1 MDQTLLVGIDVGST
15 TVKIALVDP
24 ENPEKPIYHRYI
36 RHNANQAETVY
47 SILKEAHSHYPE
59 ARFRVSICGS
69 GGIEIARVL
78 GTFYI
83 QEVVANSIIIKRRHP
98 DVRTAIELGGQ
109 DAKLIFFAKEEATG
123 QTIVS
128 DMRMNGSCAGGT
140 GAFIDQMAELLK
152 VTPEEFGNYAIN
164 GKRTFDIS
172 GRCGVFAKTDIQ
184 PLLNQ
189 GVSKEDIS
197 LSVFH
202 AIAKQ
207 TIGGLAQG
215 MEIKGPVIF
224 EGGPLTF
231 NSKLVDVFIERLSLA
246 PEHIVVPDHPEVL
259 VAFGAALSTLEMF
272 GDRDNSYI
280 KSNLESL
287 KNPIRAIEPG
297 KNNSVQSYFSS
308 KEEFAFFKEK
318 YSLPI
323 FRSYAD
329 ELKDSESQE
338 LEIYIGI
345 DAGSTTSKFV
355 FLDKHGALIDKYY
368 RNNDG
373 EPLDVVRRGLLEIK
387 KKYEL
392 LGVSL
397 KVLGA
402 GSTGYG
408 EMLFAN
414 AFDVDY
420 HTVET
425 VAHTKAAVKICPDV
439 SFILDIGGQDMK
451 AIFVHNGIPTNFL
464 LNEACSAGCGSF
476 LENYSKSLNI
486 PVTEIAELAFGA
498 KEPSKLGSRCTV
510 FMNSSIITEQKNGKS
525 VADIMGGLCRSV
537 VENALTKVLRISNLA
552 ILGDNIVVQ
561 GGTFKNDAVLRAFQ
575 QKTEKEII
583 RPDHPGEMGAI
594 GVALLTKEKVEEEQS
609 NNESFAS
616 KFISWDDL
624 ENFRYEK
631 LPATICKFCSNSCN
645 RSVIKFSNNAHH
657 VTGNRCEKGEIIDDP
672 KSPEVKEKIKAIA
685 QRMRSIPDI
694 VSYREKLLFSDF
706 EYVQIDSEKNQTIG
720 IPRVLEFY
728 NSMPFWKTFF
738 RSLGYNVY
746 ISTSSSYKL
755 FESGLGSVSSDTIC
769 LPAKVVHGHILDL
782 IANKVDRIFN
792 PLVLKVLKT
801 NKSSE
806 NSWMCPVI
814 QGYSEIVRIND
825 EPERKHGITYDNP
838 PFQFESLKSRNNQ
851 IAKYAKERLG
861 IKEKIAMKA
870 IENADRAT
878 QMFQNELENKSQEVI
893 DSLTGENDF
902 AVIFVGRPY
911 HDDHFINHDLS
922 SHFTRLGIPVLE
934 VNALPGIDKIELK
947 GVRVDTNNEFHTRV
961 FSAALTALK
970 NPKLELVQIV
980 SFGCGH
986 DAIISDELERMLKE
1000 YGNKMPL
1007 ILKLDEGENRGP
1019 IGIRVKSF
1027 IETIQN
1033 KRKRNFANV
1042 Q

>member
-1 MDQTLLVGIDVGST
+1 MDNTLLVGIDVGST
-15 TVKIALVDP
+15 TVKIAIIEPNSTDKV
-24 ENPEKPIYHRYI
+24 IYHRYI
-36 RHNANQAETVY
+36 RHNASQVETVY
-47 SILKEAHSHYPE
+47 DILNSAHDHYPNHN
-59 ARFRVSICGS
+59 FRIAICGS
-69 GGIEIARVL
+69 GGIEIARTL
-78 GTFYI
+78 GVFFV
-83 QEVVANSIIIKRRHP
+83 QEVVANSIVIKRKYP
-98 DVRTAIELGGQ
+98 DVKTAIELGGQ
-109 DAKLIFFAKEEATG
+109 DAKLIFFTKEESTG

-140 GAFIDQMAELLK
+140 GAFIDQIADLLK
-152 VTPEEFGNYAIN
+152 VQPEEFGQYALN
-164 GKRTFDIS
+164 GKRTYDIS

-189 GVSKEDIS
+189 GVSKDDIA

-231 NSKLVDVFIERLSLA
+231 NKALIEVFIERLSLT
-246 PEHIVVPDHPEVL
+246 PEMVIVPDHPEVL
-259 VAFGAALSTLEMF
+259 VAYGAALATIDMF
-272 GDRDNSYI
+272 SDRESLY
-280 KSNLESL
+280 KKGNLEAL
-287 KNPIRAIEPG
+287 KNPIRAITPKDG
-297 KNNSVQSYFSS
+297 QLNNSFFKSE
-308 KEEFAFFKEK
+308 EEFNEFKTQ
-318 YSLPI
+318 YALPT

-329 ELKDSESQE
+329 NLFDSPPHELG
-338 LEIYIGI
+338 IYIGI

-355 FLDKHGALIDKYY
+355 FLDEGGNLVDKYY

-373 EPLDVVRRGLLEIK
+373 EPIDVVKRGLLDLR
-387 KKYEL
+387 KKYESR
-392 LGVSL
+392 GVAL

-414 AFDVDY
+414 AFNVDY

-439 SFILDIGGQDMK
+439 SFILDVGGQDMK

-476 LENYSKSLNI
+476 LENYSKSLKI
-486 PVTEIAELAFGA
+486 PIAEMADLAFSS

-525 VADIMGGLCRSV
+525 INDIMGGLCRSV

-575 QKTEKEII
+575 QKTGKVIV

-594 GVALLTKEKVEEEQS
+594 GVALLTKEKVEEEKEKDISYQ
-609 NNESFAS
+609 S
-616 KFISWDDL
+616 KFITWEEL
-624 ENFRYEK
+624 ENFQYEK
-631 LPATICKFCSNSCN
+631 MPASICTFCSNNCN
-645 RSVIKFSNNAHH
+645 RSIVKFSNNAHH
-657 VTGNRCEKGEIIDDP
+657 VTGNRCEKGEIIEDP
-672 KSPEVKEKIKAIA
+672 KSPEVKAKVRAIA
-685 QRMRSIPDI
+685 QKIKSIPDM
-694 VSYREKLLFSDF
+694 VVYREKLLFSDF
-706 EYVQIDSEKNQTIG
+706 EYVQVDTDKNQTIG

-746 ISTSSSYKL
+746 ISTSTSYKL
-755 FESGLGSVSSDTIC
+755 FESGLGSVSSDTVC
-769 LPAKVVHGHILDL
+769 LPAKVVHGHVLDL

-792 PLVLKVLKT
+792 PMILKVLKT

-814 QGYSEIVRIND
+814 QGYSEIVRKND
-825 EPERKHGITYDNP
+825 EPETKHGIPYDNP
-838 PFQFESLKSRNNQ
+838 PFQWESVKSRDNQ
-851 IAKYAKERLG
+851 IVKYGIEKLG
-861 IKEKIAMKA
+861 LKEKIIRKA
-870 IENADRAT
+870 ISNADRAT
-878 QMFQNELENKSQEVI
+878 QMFQNELENKSQDVL
-893 DSLTGENDF
+893 DSLDDSTDF
-902 AVIFVGRPY
+902 AVILVGRPY

-922 SHFTRLGIPVLE
+922 THFTRLGIPVLE
-934 VNALPGIDKIELK
+934 VNALPGIDKVELK

-961 FSAALTALK
+961 FSAALMALK
-970 NPKLELVQIV
+970 NPKLEIVQVV

-986 DAIISDELERMLKE
+986 DAIISDELERLLKE
-1000 YGNKMPL
+1000 NGNKMPL
-1007 ILKLDEGENRGP
+1007 VLKLDEGDNRGP

-1033 KRKRNFANV
+1033 KRKRKEVNAK
-1042 Q
+1042 

>member
-1 MDQTLLVGIDVGST
+1 MDKTLLVGIDVGST
-15 TVKIALVDP
+15 TVKIAIVEPKDTD
-24 ENPEKPIYHRYI
+24 KVIYHRYV
-36 RHNANQAETVY
+36 RHNASQAETVFD
-47 SILKEAHSHYPE
+47 ILSAAHDHYPDRE
-59 ARFRVSICGS
+59 FRIAICGS
-69 GGIEIARVL
+69 GGIEIARTL
-78 GTFYI
+78 GVFFI
-83 QEVVANSIIIKRRHP
+83 QEVVANSIIIKRKHP
-98 DVRTAIELGGQ
+98 GVRTAIELGGQ
-109 DAKLIFFAKEEATG
+109 DAKLIFFTKEEATG

-140 GAFIDQMAELLK
+140 GAFIDQMADLLK
-152 VTPEEFGNYAIN
+152 VSPEDFGKFALN
-164 GKRTFDIS
+164 GTRTYDIS

-184 PLLNQ
+184 PLMNQ
-189 GVSKEDIS
+189 GVSRDDIA

-231 NSKLVDVFIERLSLA
+231 NPALVNVFIERLALS
-246 PEHIVVPDHPEVL
+246 PEMVVIPDHPEVL
-259 VAFGAALSTLEMF
+259 VAYGAALSTTEMF
-272 GDRDNSYI
+272 GERESSY
-280 KSNLESL
+280 KKGNLESL
-287 KNPIRAIEPG
+287 KNPIRAVQPKHG
-297 KNNSVQSYFSS
+297 QLNNLYFDSSDDFDLFKKN
-308 KEEFAFFKEK
+308 
-318 YSLPI
+318 YSIPV

-329 ELKDSESQE
+329 DLNGTTPHT
-338 LEIYIGI
+338 LEIYVGI

-355 FLDKHGALIDKYY
+355 FLDKEGNLIDKYY

-373 EPLDVVRRGLLEIK
+373 EPLDVVRRGLLDLK
-387 KKYEL
+387 KKYEAR
-392 LGVSL
+392 GVAL

-414 AFDVDY
+414 AFSVDY

-425 VAHTKAAVKICPDV
+425 VAHTKAAVKVCPDV

-486 PVTEIAELAFGA
+486 PVADIAELAFGS

-510 FMNSSIITEQKNGKS
+510 FMNSSIITEQKNGKTVS
-525 VADIMGGLCRSV
+525 DIMGGLCRSV

-552 ILGDNIVVQ
+552 ILGENIVVQ

-575 QKTEKEII
+575 QKTGKVVI
-583 RPDHPGEMGAI
+583 RPDHPGEMGAL
-594 GVALLTKEKVEEEQS
+594 GVALLTKEKVEEEIARDS
-609 NNESFAS
+609 AFES
-616 KFISWDDL
+616 KFISWEEL
-624 ENFRYEK
+624 EGFEYEK
-631 LPATICKFCSNSCN
+631 LPASICKFCSNNCN
-645 RSVIKFSNNAHH
+645 RSVVKFSNNAHH

-672 KSPEVKEKIKAIA
+672 KSPEVKEKIKAIV
-685 QRMRSIPDI
+685 QKMKSIPDM
-694 VSYREKLLFSDF
+694 VAYREKLLFSDF
-706 EYVQIDSEKNQTIG
+706 EYVQVDSDKNQTVG

-746 ISTSSSYKL
+746 ISTSTSYKL

-825 EPERKHGITYDNP
+825 EPETKHGIKYDNP
-838 PFQFESLKSRNNQ
+838 PFQWESVKSRDNQ
-851 IAKYAKERLG
+851 IVKYATERLG
-861 IKEKIAMKA
+861 IQEKIVRRA
-870 IENADRAT
+870 IVNADRAT
-878 QMFQNELENKSQEVI
+878 MMFQNELENKSRDVI
-893 DSLTGENDF
+893 DSLTDPNDF
-902 AVIFVGRPY
+902 AVILVGRPY

-922 SHFTRLGIPVLE
+922 GHFTRLGIPVLE
-934 VNALPGIDKIELK
+934 VNALPGIDKVELK

-961 FSAALTALK
+961 FSAALMALK

-1033 KRKRNFANV
+1033 KRKRQAANAK
-1042 Q
+1042 